1 MRNLKPTNKLQM
13 TELFVIR
20 HATPEDGDFPNR
32 ERPLSVKG
40 RRQAESLAEWLVGR
54 GIGAVY
60 TSPFRR
66 AMETVEPFC
75 RTADLQAQVLET
87 LRESTKDELL
97 PEVRTRMVSVV
108 QRIVDASPGGKVVVC
123 THGGTLWGLI
133 SHCDPEFGYDQYRQL
148 GTPDVKRFVYDGE
161 SAGYDPEFRADV

>member
-1 MRNLKPTNKLQM
+1 M

-32 ERPLSVKG
+32 ERPLGELG
-40 RRQAESLAEWLVGR
+40 RRQADGLAEWLAGK
-54 GIGAVY
+54 GIDAVY

-75 RTADLQAQVLET
+75 RTADLQAQVLEN
-87 LRESTKDELL
+87 LRESTKYELL
-97 PEVRTRMVSVV
+97 PEVRTRMVETV
-108 QRIVDASPGGKVVVC
+108 QHIVDANPGERVVVC

-133 SHCDPEFGYDQYRQL
+133 SHLDPEFGYDQYRQL
-148 GTPDVKRFVYDGE
+148 GTPDVKRFVLDGD
-161 SAGYDPEFRADV
+161 SARYDPEFRAGV